1 MADVAVVESGGGA
14 AEVGRGMPAARLAD
28 SRRRCR
34 SAAFLNY
41 AARGSICSPGSLWG
55 PWFLGSGGTPG
66 DKEPGF
72 LGSRGRPESLGL
84 LFLSSTTCMRTADYG
99 CRPRGPHGA
108 QGRGVLCMSRRSSWL
123 LWSSRF
129 VLWLAGL
136 PGCGSFARWPE
147 TMARRPLV
155 SSPPVRA
162 PGSGRPSAQVPGG
175 HVDGQSRGTMAV
187 IPCLKPSVETAA
199 ARWHAR
205 QP

>member
-66 DKEPGF
+66 DKGPGF

-84 LFLSSTTCMRTADYG
+84 LFLLLDDLHAH
-99 CRPRGPHGA
+99 CR
-108 QGRGVLCMSRRSSWL
+108 
-123 LWSSRF
+123 
-129 VLWLAGL
+129 LWL
-136 PGCGSFARWPE
+136 PTSGSP
-147 TMARRPLV
+147 RRPGSRCAVHVASVVVAAVVFPLCSLV
-155 SSPPVRA
+155 GWLAWLRFLRQVARDHGPEAAGQLAARA
-162 PGSGRPSAQVPGG
+162 GAGFRAAFRSGPWW
-175 HVDGQSRGTMAV
+175 SRGRTVAGDDGRH
-187 IPCLKPSVETAA
+187 PLP
-199 ARWHAR
+199 
-205 QP
+205 